1 MMRITIAALI
11 VLALFGCMQKPAPI
25 ASESPASTDPAE
37 RYAIAVEYVVV
48 PKANIYARP
57 AIDAPVIDS
66 YGLAEAV
73 SILEKKGEWNLVR
86 TVSGSGWIKANEL
99 VDGAT
104 AEKMDTTTPRFFVQP
119 KQIPFRARGELWY
132 QAKVNTDGDIVEVI
146 TVKNT
151 TGSDAL
157 ATANADALKE
167 AKFYPMID
175 QGQRKTFIYE
185 HRVYY

>member
-1 MMRITIAALI
+1 MTRIAIAALI
-11 VLALFGCMQKPAPI
+11 LLALFGCTQKPVPV

-37 RYAIAVEYVVV
+37 RLAIAIEYVAV
-48 PKANIYARP
+48 PKANVYARP
-57 AIDAPVIDS
+57 AADAPVIDS
-66 YGLAEAV
+66 YGLTEAV
-73 SILEKKGEWNLVR
+73 SILEKKGEWSLVR
-86 TVSGSGWIKANEL
+86 TYDGSGWVKSAEL

-104 AEKMDTTTPRFFVQP
+104 AEKMDTVTPRFFVQP
-119 KQIPFRARGELWY
+119 RQIPFRARGELWY

-151 TGSDAL
+151 TGSKAL
-157 ATANADALKE
+157 EDANAEALRE

-175 QGQRKTFIYE
+175 QGQHKTFIYE